1 MPNLIFK
8 LYYSPFMTIS
18 LNTLQFYCYHG
29 LYEEETK
36 VGGTY
41 FVDADI
47 EIKTPATVIQSIDE
61 TVNYAEVYAMIRRR
75 MMQPTPLLETIAMEL
90 ANEIVGF
97 SDIIKNVSITIKK
110 TALPIEGFQG
120 NTSVRFFKEN
130 K

>member
-1 MPNLIFK
+1 MV
-8 LYYSPFMTIS
+8 IS
-18 LNTLQFYCYHG
+18 LSDLQFYCYHG

-36 VGGTY
+36 IGGTY

-47 EIKTPATVIQSIDE
+47 EIQTPDTVIQSIDE
-61 TVNYAEVYAMIRRR
+61 TVNYAEVYDRIRHR

-90 ANEIVGF
+90 CGELIGF
-97 SDIIKNVSITIKK
+97 SDIITKITVTIRK

-120 NTSVRFFKEN
+120 STAVRFTKE